1 MELLAYY
8 ESHDIT
14 DFPKRTNGTPD
25 MRSQQDECP
34 ICYEK
39 IENGKVILKCKHIFC
54 IDCFIKCI
62 HQKNTCPMCRNPF
75 TTRTFEPMDDD
86 HIDDMVESMMTIH
99 IWNTNNNNMNISEM
113 VEYQL
118 THMSAT
124 NVKPTV
130 DLIVDAMKHQ
140 CSMVALNVRNF
151 FESQLF

>member
-54 IDCFIKCI
+54 NDCFIKSI
-62 HQKNTCPMCRNPF
+62 HQKNTCPMCRNPIR
-75 TTRTFEPMDDD
+75 TRTF
-86 HIDDMVESMMTIH
+86 
-99 IWNTNNNNMNISEM
+99 
-113 VEYQL
+113 
-118 THMSAT
+118 
-124 NVKPTV
+124 
-130 DLIVDAMKHQ
+130 
-140 CSMVALNVRNF
+140 AL
-151 FESQLF
+151 